1 MSTSDSN
8 EIKNIHYN
16 KNIANIK
23 KKRESNET
31 KNTLLN
37 KKRER
42 KFSPKYNEE
51 NKIKCRKKKKN
62 EKFID
67 ISEIK
72 NVKNPKQYKEKNVEN
87 KNIIE
92 INESSEEEAGK
103 KRGKKESRGSKGKD
117 HKHQMIEQKI
127 ISTTKES
134 SRNSNN
140 INDENE
146 KEELISHININEFI
160 VPKRQNRIYIGNIN
174 YNCKESELKE
184 FFNKCGKINQ
194 VKIEKDFNGTSRGN
208 GYIDFESQNAMN
220 NAIKKDGKKF
230 KGRNIV
236 VRKYIDNN
244 INNFKLL
251 EEKFEEIYLN
261 NKKYE
266 KELEELKNKSNEMNI
281 KIGLLE
287 KKNQRQNSKIGLLNE
302 IINQS
307 EIFHHRNT
315 EFLKVKV
322 NALTNSFK
330 VLYIRKISNF
340 ILDGIINKYKKKLAK
355 TEKIYGPENNKFCII
370 VAKQDIKKISKYQI
384 NLIFDFL
391 RYNKQISSKIIHLRE
406 KSFNIQ
412 IEVFYQLINEYQ
424 GKRKIKGKNKKQSIN
439 IGEMVNIIF
448 GNENNIEQKEEKEE
462 RSSNSTELV
471 NALDYYIKAEERKQE
486 ELNNN
491 NQKEKEE
498 DKEEVNESHE
508 EDNSDENKE
517 KKKDKSDNESEK
529 TEEVEGENEY
539 SKKMSKRIQNIMSGD
554 DLNENIAIK
563 NLLLT
568 LKQKIILNKNKTP
581 KIVAQNQELNP
592 AYFYSKWKE
601 SFNEIPYK
609 KKNNYKQF
617 IDKKQIISMKE
628 MGNYV
633 KKLLPDVEYDLFEK
647 DPENFEELIDAI
659 IQKY

>member
-1 MSTSDSN
+1 M
-8 EIKNIHYN
+8 K
-16 KNIANIK
+16 
-23 KKRESNET
+23 
-31 KNTLLN
+31 
-37 KKRER
+37 
-42 KFSPKYNEE
+42 
-51 NKIKCRKKKKN
+51 KIKLNVERKKKN

-220 NAIKKDGKKF
+220 NAIKKDGTKF

-266 KELEELKNKSNEMNI
+266 KELEELKNEMNI

-508 EDNSDENKE
+508 EDNSENKE